1 MTEPVEALAAHPRM
15 VAIGDRTQTWGI
27 ALEVPVE
34 ITLNGEP
41 WTVLLASP
49 ESLEDLAVGLAVTEG
64 VLRDVTAVE
73 AIHTATFLRD
83 VRVDLRIPTWAI
95 DATAKRARTLVSGTA
110 CGLCGI
116 ESLAQLEARR
126 PVRSQPPVPVA
137 DAAIRAALEALP
149 ALQPLNQATRSVHV
163 AAWCTLEGTIQLA
176 REDVGRHN
184 ALDKLVGALARM
196 DRLAEQGFILMSSR
210 GSYELVAKAAALNAQ
225 LLATVSAPTALALTW
240 ADALQLPLASTVRT
254 GDLVEV
260 VRFPHSPVPPDAD

>member
-1 MTEPVEALAAHPRM
+1 V
-15 VAIGDRTQTWGI
+15 VAIGSRVQTWGI

-49 ESLEDLAVGLAVTEG
+49 EQLEDLAVGLAVTEG
-64 VLRDVTAVE
+64 VLRDATAVE
-73 AIHTATFLRD
+73 EIHTATFLRD

-95 DATAKRARTLVSGTA
+95 DGSAKRARTLVSGTA

-116 ESLAQLEARR
+116 ESLAQLESRR
-126 PVRSQPPVPVA
+126 PARSSSPEPVS
-137 DAAIRAALEALP
+137 DDAIRVALEELP
-149 ALQPLNQATRSVHV
+149 ALQSLNAQTRSVHG
-163 AAWCTLEGTIQLA
+163 AAWCSLDGQIQLV

-184 ALDKLVGALARM
+184 ALDKLVGALT
-196 DRLAEQGFILMSSR
+196 RLGRQAELGFILMSSR
-210 GSYELVAKAAALNAQ
+210 GSYELVAKAAAVNAQ

-240 ADALQLPLASTVRT
+240 AEALQLPLASTVRT

-260 VRFPHSPVPPDAD
+260 VRFPHSPVFPDAD